1 MRAPASSEIDADSAS
16 EEIRASRTDRFS
28 ISRAWTPALAKTRF
42 VPVVRAFLE
51 NYSSLRP
58 FSLTH
63 GEAMFVIHL
72 MQHKWDEAAPFPGYK
87 RIARLMGVSDK
98 MARRYALSLEQKGYL
113 VRVARRSKT
122 NLYDLRRLFVAL
134 EKQLAAFS
142 QSANPKGR
150 DVILSRRPLESA
162 PANTRATLLQS

>member
-1 MRAPASSEIDADSAS
+1 MRASTTSDLDAELAGEETPAS
-16 EEIRASRTDRFS
+16 RAERFS

-42 VPVVRAFLE
+42 VPIVRAFLE

-122 NLYDLRRLFVAL
+122 NLFDLRRLFVAL
-134 EKQLAAFS
+134 ERQLAKPS
-142 QSANPKGR
+142 RPVNSTVQE
-150 DVILSRRPLESA
+150 VILSRRPTGSTSA
-162 PANTRATLLQS
+162 TSGSSLDQS

>member
-1 MRAPASSEIDADSAS
+1 
-16 EEIRASRTDRFS
+16 
-28 ISRAWTPALAKTRF
+28 
-42 VPVVRAFLE
+42 
-51 NYSSLRP
+51 
-58 FSLTH
+58 
-63 GEAMFVIHL
+63 
-72 MQHKWDEAAPFPGYK
+72 
-87 RIARLMGVSDK
+87 MGVSDK

-150 DVILSRRPLESA
+150 DVLASTSRIGASKHKSHITPELSQLPWVFMVKGIASVSFR
-162 PANTRATLLQS
+162 